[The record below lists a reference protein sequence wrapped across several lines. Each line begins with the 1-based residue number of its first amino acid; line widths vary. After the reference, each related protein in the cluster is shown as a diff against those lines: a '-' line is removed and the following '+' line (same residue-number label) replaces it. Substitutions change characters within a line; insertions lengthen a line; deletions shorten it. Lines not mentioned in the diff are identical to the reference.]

1 MVFSLPKI
9 NLLSFHGD
17 PCEWPNWY
25 GMFNALVHD
34 QRLTKTQKMS
44 YLKASVRKS
53 ADKAI
58 DGMFFTSTM
67 YEEAIKRLTRRFG
80 NTELILKPLINEL
93 LELPALT
100 DDNTSSLRTSV
111 DNIHNII
118 RILKSY
124 DYRAD
129 LKAAANMQLVISRF
143 PPVIAERWSRRK
155 LELQPKEVD
164 LVDLD
169 RWLETEVQVKEM
181 ASGCPKTIETPK

>member
-1 MVFSLPKI
+1 
-9 NLLSFHGD
+9 
-17 PCEWPNWY
+17 
-25 GMFNALVHD
+25 
-34 QRLTKTQKMS
+34 
-44 YLKASVRKS
+44 
-53 ADKAI
+53 
-58 DGMFFTSTM
+58 M

-124 DYRAD
+124 DQRAD
-129 LKAAANMQLVISRF
+129 LKAAANMQLVISRL

-169 RWLETEVQVKEM
+169 KWLETEVQVKEM
-181 ASGCPKTIETPK
+181 ASGCPKTTETPK